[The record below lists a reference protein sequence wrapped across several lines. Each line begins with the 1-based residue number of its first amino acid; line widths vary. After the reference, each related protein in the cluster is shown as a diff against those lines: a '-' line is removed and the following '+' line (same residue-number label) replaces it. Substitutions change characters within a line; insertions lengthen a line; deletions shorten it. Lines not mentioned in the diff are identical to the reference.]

1 MLPSLLE
8 FVGARLARFKLPKE
22 IVQLPE
28 LPRTA
33 YGKVIKGKLRA
44 RYLSDKASHSP
55 ADRDKIHE

>member
-1 MLPSLLE
+1 MEYSPSE
-8 FVGARLARFKLPKE
+8 
-22 IVQLPE
+22 PE